1 MTDSTQQ
8 TMDQATGVARAVG
21 EAVGKKVEEV
31 ADKSKQAGA
40 DAVAGL
46 GRTASTIADSVA
58 EQSPAIA
65 DYVRGAGEKIDRLAT
80 DLRDKKVG
88 DLMTSA
94 VEFGRSQPVVMIAG
108 AALVGFALSRLIKA
122 GVAAPSDSNGP
133 SSDSQGGAG
142 MMLNT
147 PRRPGVVTLFTAAIA
162 QSADLVQTE
171 FRLARA
177 EVSEKL
183 AALRVGLALMA
194 VGAIFLIVALGMLLQ
209 ALVSV
214 LIASGMSP
222 PAAILLVAGG
232 AAVIGLVLFLMG
244 QKRLSPEELVPDRTL
259 TSLSRDGRMMKETV
273 T

>member
-1 MTDSTQQ
+1 
-8 TMDQATGVARAVG
+8 
-21 EAVGKKVEEV
+21 
-31 ADKSKQAGA
+31 
-40 DAVAGL
+40 
-46 GRTASTIADSVA
+46 
-58 EQSPAIA
+58 
-65 DYVRGAGEKIDRLAT
+65 
-80 DLRDKKVG
+80 
-88 DLMTSA
+88 
-94 VEFGRSQPVVMIAG
+94 
-108 AALVGFALSRLIKA
+108 
-122 GVAAPSDSNGP
+122 
-133 SSDSQGGAG
+133 

-177 EVSEKL
+177 EFSEKL

-194 VGAIFLIVALGMLLQ
+194 VGAIFLIAALGMLLQ

-214 LIASGMSP
+214 LIAAGMSP

-232 AAVIGLVLFLMG
+232 AAAIGLVLFLMG

>member
-1 MTDSTQQ
+1 
-8 TMDQATGVARAVG
+8 
-21 EAVGKKVEEV
+21 
-31 ADKSKQAGA
+31 
-40 DAVAGL
+40 
-46 GRTASTIADSVA
+46 
-58 EQSPAIA
+58 
-65 DYVRGAGEKIDRLAT
+65 
-80 DLRDKKVG
+80 
-88 DLMTSA
+88 
-94 VEFGRSQPVVMIAG
+94 
-108 AALVGFALSRLIKA
+108 
-122 GVAAPSDSNGP
+122 
-133 SSDSQGGAG
+133 

-147 PRRPGVVTLFTAAIA
+147 PRRPGVVTLVTAAIA

-222 PAAILLVAGG
+222 PAAILLVAG
-232 AAVIGLVLFLMG
+232 AAAAIGLVLFLMG
-244 QKRLSPEELVPDRTL
+244 QKRLNPEELVPDRTL

>member
-1 MTDSTQQ
+1 
-8 TMDQATGVARAVG
+8 
-21 EAVGKKVEEV
+21 
-31 ADKSKQAGA
+31 
-40 DAVAGL
+40 
-46 GRTASTIADSVA
+46 
-58 EQSPAIA
+58 
-65 DYVRGAGEKIDRLAT
+65 
-80 DLRDKKVG
+80 
-88 DLMTSA
+88 
-94 VEFGRSQPVVMIAG
+94 
-108 AALVGFALSRLIKA
+108 
-122 GVAAPSDSNGP
+122 
-133 SSDSQGGAG
+133 

-214 LIASGMSP
+214 LIASGVSP

-244 QKRLSPEELVPDRTL
+244 QKRLSPEELIPDRTL

>member
-1 MTDSTQQ
+1 
-8 TMDQATGVARAVG
+8 
-21 EAVGKKVEEV
+21 
-31 ADKSKQAGA
+31 
-40 DAVAGL
+40 
-46 GRTASTIADSVA
+46 
-58 EQSPAIA
+58 
-65 DYVRGAGEKIDRLAT
+65 
-80 DLRDKKVG
+80 
-88 DLMTSA
+88 
-94 VEFGRSQPVVMIAG
+94 
-108 AALVGFALSRLIKA
+108 
-122 GVAAPSDSNGP
+122 
-133 SSDSQGGAG
+133 

-183 AALRVGLALMA
+183 AALRIGLALMA

-209 ALVSV
+209 ALVRV
-214 LIASGMSP
+214 LIAAGLSP

-232 AAVIGLVLFLMG
+232 AAVIGLVLFLTG

-259 TSLSRDGRMMKETV
+259 NSLSRDGRMMKETV

>member
-1 MTDSTQQ
+1 
-8 TMDQATGVARAVG
+8 
-21 EAVGKKVEEV
+21 
-31 ADKSKQAGA
+31 
-40 DAVAGL
+40 
-46 GRTASTIADSVA
+46 
-58 EQSPAIA
+58 
-65 DYVRGAGEKIDRLAT
+65 
-80 DLRDKKVG
+80 
-88 DLMTSA
+88 
-94 VEFGRSQPVVMIAG
+94 
-108 AALVGFALSRLIKA
+108 
-122 GVAAPSDSNGP
+122 
-133 SSDSQGGAG
+133 

-177 EVSEKL
+177 EISEKL
-183 AALRVGLALMA
+183 AALRVGLAMMA

-232 AAVIGLVLFLMG
+232 AAVVGLVLFLMG
-244 QKRLSPEELVPDRTL
+244 QKRLNPEELVPDRTL
-259 TSLSRDGRMMKETV
+259 NSLSRDGRMMKETV

>member
-1 MTDSTQQ
+1 
-8 TMDQATGVARAVG
+8 
-21 EAVGKKVEEV
+21 
-31 ADKSKQAGA
+31 
-40 DAVAGL
+40 
-46 GRTASTIADSVA
+46 
-58 EQSPAIA
+58 
-65 DYVRGAGEKIDRLAT
+65 
-80 DLRDKKVG
+80 
-88 DLMTSA
+88 
-94 VEFGRSQPVVMIAG
+94 
-108 AALVGFALSRLIKA
+108 
-122 GVAAPSDSNGP
+122 
-133 SSDSQGGAG
+133 
-142 MMLNT
+142 MMPNT

-183 AALRVGLALMA
+183 AALRIGLALMA
-194 VGAIFLIVALGMLLQ
+194 VGAIFLIAALGMLLQ

-214 LIASGMSP
+214 LIAAGMSP

-244 QKRLSPEELVPDRTL
+244 QKRLSPDELVPDRTL

>member
-1 MTDSTQQ
+1 
-8 TMDQATGVARAVG
+8 
-21 EAVGKKVEEV
+21 
-31 ADKSKQAGA
+31 
-40 DAVAGL
+40 
-46 GRTASTIADSVA
+46 
-58 EQSPAIA
+58 
-65 DYVRGAGEKIDRLAT
+65 
-80 DLRDKKVG
+80 
-88 DLMTSA
+88 
-94 VEFGRSQPVVMIAG
+94 
-108 AALVGFALSRLIKA
+108 
-122 GVAAPSDSNGP
+122 
-133 SSDSQGGAG
+133 

-194 VGAIFLIVALGMLLQ
+194 VGAIFLIAALGMLLQ

-214 LIASGMSP
+214 LIAAGMSP

-244 QKRLSPEELVPDRTL
+244 QKRLSPDELVPDRTL

>member
-1 MTDSTQQ
+1 
-8 TMDQATGVARAVG
+8 
-21 EAVGKKVEEV
+21 
-31 ADKSKQAGA
+31 
-40 DAVAGL
+40 
-46 GRTASTIADSVA
+46 
-58 EQSPAIA
+58 
-65 DYVRGAGEKIDRLAT
+65 
-80 DLRDKKVG
+80 
-88 DLMTSA
+88 
-94 VEFGRSQPVVMIAG
+94 
-108 AALVGFALSRLIKA
+108 
-122 GVAAPSDSNGP
+122 
-133 SSDSQGGAG
+133 

-147 PRRPGVVTLFTAAIA
+147 PRRPGVVTLVTAAIA

-177 EVSEKL
+177 EISEKL
-183 AALRVGLALMA
+183 AALRVGLAMMA

-222 PAAILLVAGG
+222 PAAILVVAGG

-244 QKRLSPEELVPDRTL
+244 QKRLNPDELVPDRTL